1 MASLDFEII
10 SNVHW
15 KCQGNEQKNMANN
28 NPSPNTRFVGTGKGI
43 KNNQKG
49 FNVRFPEPYHSM
61 LAEIPDRI
69 EFIRQAVIE
78 KLKDKP
84 D

>member
-1 MASLDFEII
+1 MTLKSYLMYTG
-10 SNVHW
+10 NV
-15 KCQGNEQKNMANN
+15 KGLRKIMANN